1 MTTPIA
7 IIEDDDST
15 RQLLAKIIAATP
27 RLSLVASYSRC
38 APALA
43 ELPALAP
50 AVVLTDINL
59 PEMTGVEAV
68 RLLKPQLPATQFL
81 MLTAYDDSEHI
92 FAALAA
98 GATGYLLK
106 TTTRDELLAG
116 IDLILTGG
124 SPMSTGIARKVVS
137 SFAASS
143 ASESTSG
150 AAKALARLSP
160 REQTVLSLLS
170 QGYIY
175 KEIAHQLGVG
185 LPTVSTYIRR
195 IYEKL
200 QVNSRTQAVR
210 AFLQK

>member
-1 MTTPIA
+1 MTTPLA
-7 IIEDDDST
+7 IIEDDEST
-15 RQLLAKIIAATP
+15 RQLLSAIIRDTP
-27 RLSLVASYSRC
+27 RFQLVASYSRC
-38 APALA
+38 APAIE
-43 ELPALAP
+43 ELPKLAP

-68 RLLKPQLPATQFL
+68 RLLKPRLPETQFL

-106 TTTRDELLAG
+106 TTTRNELLAG
-116 IDLILTGG
+116 IDLILAGG
-124 SPMSTGIARKVVS
+124 SPMSTGIARKVVNL
-137 SFAASS
+137 FS
-143 ASESTSG
+143 ASATPEGASGSTNRL
-150 AAKALARLSP
+150 AKLSP

-175 KEIAHQLGVG
+175 KEIADQLGVG

>member
-15 RQLLAKIIAATP
+15 RQLLAQIIAATP
-27 RLSLVASYSRC
+27 QLHLVASYSRC

-43 ELPALAP
+43 ALPALAP
-50 AVVLTDINL
+50 ALVLADINL
-59 PEMTGVEAV
+59 PEMTGIEAV
-68 RLLKPQLPATQFL
+68 RLLKPQLPETQFM

-106 TTTRDELLAG
+106 TTTREELIAG
-116 IDLILTGG
+116 IELILAGG

-137 SFAASS
+137 SFAASTATDSNS
-143 ASESTSG
+143 AASHR
-150 AAKALARLSP
+150 LARLSP

>member
-15 RQLLAKIIAATP
+15 RQLLADIVRDTP
-27 RLSLVASYSRC
+27 RLKLVACYSRC

-59 PEMTGVEAV
+59 PQMTGVEAV
-68 RLLKPQLPATQFL
+68 RLLKPRLPQTQFL
-81 MLTAYDDSEHI
+81 MLTVYDDPEHI

-106 TTTRDELLAG
+106 STTRDELLAAL
-116 IDLILTGG
+116 DLILAGG
-124 SPMSTGIARKVVS
+124 SPMSMGIARKVVS
-137 SFAASS
+137 SFSGAPS
-143 ASESTSG
+143 AESSESSHR
-150 AAKALARLSP
+150 LASLSP

-175 KEIAHQLGVG
+175 KEIADQLGVS